1 VSTDNFVTPQL
12 TNNPLPEEHA
22 EYVIC
27 RLEKFIR
34 DGRSLDEGMSFRKW
48 QSMAKT
54 EIALSITETQNS
66 YKYDEVNSRRV
77 LFVLASA
84 MTTIGFWGTV
94 ISLEKVTY
102 LPGGIICLISG
113 LLILFL
119 TSKGRYRRY
128 KNKKDGVKRAG
139 QLIKIKSLNNRVK
152 KLERDLEEEE
162 KHLDKSIE
170 KLKKPQKTSLYE
182 RFMTG

>member
-1 VSTDNFVTPQL
+1 MGTGDFETSQL
-12 TNNPLPEEHA
+12 NNNPLPEEHA
-22 EYVIC
+22 EYVIR

-34 DGRSLDEGMSFRKW
+34 DGRTLDEGMSFRKW

-54 EIALSITETQNS
+54 EIAVSITETQNN
-66 YKYDEVNSRRV
+66 YKHDEANSRRV
-77 LFVLASA
+77 LFVSASA

-102 LPGGIICLISG
+102 LPGGIICLIAG

-119 TSKGRYRRY
+119 TNMGHYRRY
-128 KNKKDGVKRAG
+128 KSHKDGIKRAG

-152 KLERDLEEEE
+152 KLEWDLEEEE

-170 KLKKPQKTSLYE
+170 KLKNPQKTSLYE
-182 RFMTG
+182 QFMKD

>member
-1 VSTDNFVTPQL
+1 MGTGNFETPQL
-12 TNNPLPEEHA
+12 TDNPLPEEHA
-22 EYVIC
+22 EYVIR

-48 QSMAKT
+48 QFMAKT
-54 EIALSITETQNS
+54 EIALSITETLNNF
-66 YKYDEVNSRRV
+66 KYDEVNSRRV
-77 LFVLASA
+77 LFILASA

-102 LPGGIICLISG
+102 LPGGAICLIAG

-119 TSKGRYRRY
+119 TSKGRYRCY
-128 KNKKDGVKRAG
+128 KNHKDGIKRAS

-162 KHLDKSIE
+162 KHLDKSIK
-170 KLKKPQKTSLYE
+170 KLKKYGKPSLYK